1 MIPAAFEYSRAT
13 SVAHAV
19 NQLRTAG
26 PEAKVIAGGQSL
38 LPMMRLRLAQPG
50 HLVDLNGIPDL
61 DYVRVK
67 DGSVQIGAMT
77 RHATLVRSELLR
89 ANLPLLAEVAKEVGD
104 PQVRTRGTIGGVMAH
119 ADAAGDYPT
128 VALMLDA
135 EIVTDRRRIP
145 ARDFFQ
151 HLFTT
156 ALEPDELVVEVDFPV
171 STGAHRYLKFRRRV
185 FDWAIVAVGVQRLG
199 DGWRVGI
206 THAGPTAVRAHAV
219 EDALRS
225 GATPAE
231 AAERASDGL
240 HPNSDVHASSEFRL
254 HLAQVLTRRALEQAA

>member
-1 MIPAAFEYSRAT
+1 MIPAAFEYSKAS
-13 SVAHAV
+13 SVAQAIE
-19 NQLRTAG
+19 QLRAAG

-61 DYVRVK
+61 EYIKVENQTVR
-67 DGSVQIGAMT
+67 IGALT
-77 RHATLVRSELLR
+77 RHSTLVRSEALR
-89 ANLPLLAEVAKEVGD
+89 AHLPLLAEIAGEVGD

-128 VALMLDA
+128 LALMLDA

-156 ALEPDELVVEVDFPV
+156 ALEPDELVVEVVFPV
-171 STGAHRYLKFRRRV
+171 ATGPHRYLKFRRRL

-199 DGWRVGI
+199 DGWRVGV

-219 EDALRS
+219 EEALRS

-240 HPNSDVHASSEFRL
+240 HPTSDVHASSEFRL

>member
-13 SVAHAV
+13 SVADAV
-19 NQLRTAG
+19 AQLRAAG
-26 PEAKVIAGGQSL
+26 PESKVIAGGQSL

-50 HLVDLNGIPDL
+50 HLVDLNGLRDL
-61 DYVRVK
+61 DFVMVK
-67 DGSVQIGAMT
+67 DGSVRIGAMT
-77 RHATLVRSELLR
+77 RHATLVRSEEIR
-89 ANLPLLAEVAKEVGD
+89 ASLPLLAEIASEVGD

-128 VALMLDA
+128 LALMLDA

-156 ALEPDELVVEVDFPV
+156 ALEPDELIVEIDFPV
-171 STGAHRYLKFRRRV
+171 AKGAHRYLKFRRRL
-185 FDWAIVAVGVQRLG
+185 FDWAIVAVGVQSTE

-225 GATPAE
+225 GAEPTQ
-231 AAERASDGL
+231 AAERATDGL
-240 HPNSDVHASSEFRL
+240 HPTSDVHASSDFRL